1 MTSIMVVEDERIVAK
16 NIEESLLSMGYD
28 VLGSHATGADCLR
41 QAGERR
47 PDLVLIDVR
56 IKGDVDGIET
66 AKLLRRR
73 FDVPVVF
80 LTAYADDETLRRAR
94 EAEPHGYILKPFR
107 ASDLRAG
114 VEIAVFK
121 HRLETQ
127 LKDRERWF
135 STTLRAIGDAVIT
148 VDSDEKVT
156 FVNRVGEVLTGSKQE
171 HLVGRP
177 LNDVFRLVDERTGK
191 PVSVPIREAFS
202 GEKATRIPSG
212 SVLAGP
218 DGEVPIEDSVA
229 PIVDESGKLWG
240 AVIVFRDVSEQRRL
254 EERVA
259 RSDRLAS
266 LGTLAAGIAHEIN
279 NPLTFILG
287 NVSVVLRDLQALKDS
302 LQQVS
307 MPPANAADPAARL
320 GQVEE
325 ALVEVN
331 EGAERIQQIISDLRI
346 FARPES
352 GKQSGDVTESIE
364 WALRVVG
371 SLVRERARVELDLK
385 TIPPARGDGTRL
397 GQVFL
402 NLLIN
407 AAQAI
412 PTGNAAGNV
421 IRVSTELDDEHRI
434 IVSIAD
440 SGVGMSPEIMK
451 RIFDPFFTTKPV
463 GSGTGLG
470 LSICHGIVQD
480 LGGELAVQSA
490 PGKGSVF
497 RVLLPRGEATVEA
510 RAPEATKP
518 PSAQWGRI
526 LVVDDDAL
534 LRRALNR
541 MLGFRHSV
549 RLAANAREAL
559 DALAADPNFDV
570 VLCDVM
576 MPEVSG
582 IELFERIRVL
592 WPHLT
597 PRVAFLTGAGFT
609 PGVAHFLASVDNP
622 TLTKPFNAH
631 TLNEFVQTLLQSAA
645 RPEA

>member
-1 MTSIMVVEDERIVAK
+1 MTSIMVVEDERIVAR

-56 IKGDVDGIET
+56 IKGDFDGIQT
-66 AKLLRRR
+66 AKLLRSR

-121 HRLETQ
+121 HRLESQ

-148 VDSDEKVT
+148 VDSEEKVT

-177 LNDVFRLVDERTGK
+177 LADVFRLVDERTGK
-191 PVSVPIREAFS
+191 PVSVPIREAFARE
-202 GEKATRIPSG
+202 GATRIPSG

-218 DGEVPIEDSVA
+218 DGEVQIEDSVA
-229 PIVDESGKLWG
+229 PIVDENGKLWG

-259 RSDRLAS
+259 RADRLAS

-287 NVSVVLRDLQALKDS
+287 NVSVVLRELQSLKES
-302 LQQVS
+302 LQRVS
-307 MPPANAADPAARL
+307 LPAESSVDPATRL

-325 ALVEVN
+325 ALIEVN

-352 GKQSGDVTESIE
+352 NKQSGDVTAAIE
-364 WALRVVG
+364 WALRVAG
-371 SLVRERARVELDLK
+371 SLARERARVELDLK
-385 TIPPARGDGTRL
+385 PIPPARGDGTRL

-412 PTGNAAGNV
+412 PVGHAAANR
-421 IRVSTELDDEHRI
+421 IRVSTALDQKQKI
-434 IVSIAD
+434 VVSIAD
-440 SGVGMSPEIMK
+440 TGCGMSPETVK

-470 LSICHGIVQD
+470 LSICHGIVQG
-480 LGGELAVQSA
+480 LGGEIAVEST
-490 PGKGSVF
+490 PGKGSLF
-497 RVLLPRGEATVEA
+497 RVLLPPGEAAVEA
-510 RAPEATKP
+510 RSAEPTKP
-518 PSAQWGRI
+518 PSGRWGRI
-526 LVVDDDAL
+526 LVVDDDAM
-534 LRRALNR
+534 LRRAMNR

-559 DALAADPNFDV
+559 DALTADPNFDL

-576 MPEVSG
+576 MPDVSG
-582 IELFERIRVL
+582 IELFERIRAR
-592 WPHLT
+592 WPHLA

-609 PGVAHFLASVDNP
+609 PSVADFLASIENP
-622 TLTKPFNAH
+622 RLTKPFNANA
-631 TLNEFVQTLLQSAA
+631 LNEFVQTLLQGAG
-645 RPEA
+645 RPMA